1 MVFGVSNKGN
11 TFRDLAHHY
20 SAYFCGHLHKLI
32 AGLGEKLQSY
42 DPVTRSLELELGD
55 MKEHGLYRV
64 VAVDH
69 DLISFVD
76 LQLPIDRIPA
86 RAPTN
91 ALGMVYPMENDRIIW
106 PDPIDSAPS
115 VLVTNPKDARYS
127 IPSKEPLWRIRQSTH
142 IRFLVFSSAPH
153 DQLAVNISINDQ
165 PHPYAATFS
174 GGNTNMWTVPWN
186 TSLYDN
192 RKTHILTVTV
202 TQPNGQTGT
211 SKTPFRLDTHKTKI
225 NGGSGEF
232 IIKSHMSTTL
242 QFIAM
247 SSVLSMLCFLLV
259 PRFYMQR
266 QDAKDILERLL
277 LRIHTIDQITHKTRY
292 ARLKKQILIW
302 SFRLLQLPQDQP
314 VVWHATL
321 FYILSLLCLPWF
333 RADFI
338 PSGET
343 SQERYGT
350 FYIWGIVFGKEW
362 VPIADTWMFAAEQ
375 IVLDVL
381 VFLFLVTWRGTDAGD
396 LKCRRFESDHRRQ
409 LNERAWFKGLEVMY
423 WLWRISEIIALS
435 SFYGGIWPTLVLNTL
450 TFWMLFVGGTLGWG
464 KNGVFTP
471 KKKKRTRLMPLV
483 PGCTACQEDMYTKPP
498 IEKERPATLTQEEEQ
513 KLDSLGTSS
522 GSSSTPFDG
531 SPTVKSR
538 KKSKK

>member
-1 MVFGVSNKGN
+1 
-11 TFRDLAHHY
+11 
-20 SAYFCGHLHKLI
+20 
-32 AGLGEKLQSY
+32 
-42 DPVTRSLELELGD
+42 
-55 MKEHGLYRV
+55 
-64 VAVDH
+64 
-69 DLISFVD
+69 
-76 LQLPIDRIPA
+76 
-86 RAPTN
+86 
-91 ALGMVYPMENDRIIW
+91 
-106 PDPIDSAPS
+106 
-115 VLVTNPKDARYS
+115 
-127 IPSKEPLWRIRQSTH
+127 
-142 IRFLVFSSAPH
+142 
-153 DQLAVNISINDQ
+153 
-165 PHPYAATFS
+165 
-174 GGNTNMWTVPWN
+174 
-186 TSLYDN
+186 
-192 RKTHILTVTV
+192 
-202 TQPNGQTGT
+202 
-211 SKTPFRLDTHKTKI
+211 
-225 NGGSGEF
+225 
-232 IIKSHMSTTL
+232 MSTTL

-343 SQERYGT
+343 PQERYGT
-350 FYIWGIVFGKEW
+350 FYIWGIVFGQEW

-483 PGCTACQEDMYTKPP
+483 PGCTACQEDVYTKPP